1 MNRAP
6 KGILN
11 EGVQEEIQKQEL
23 TLLGVVPQDDGVYEF
38 DSAGTPT
45 TELPADNPVRQALYK
60 IMDSL
65 EL

>member
-6 KGILN
+6 GGVLN
-11 EGVQEEIQKQEL
+11 EGIQEEVQKQEL

-45 TELPADNPVRQALYK
+45 TELPSDNPVRQALYK
-60 IMDSL
+60 IIDSL

>member
-6 KGILN
+6 GGFLNDGI
-11 EGVQEEIQKQEL
+11 QEEIQKQEL
-23 TLLGVVPQDDGVYEF
+23 TLLGVVPQDEGVYEF

-45 TELPADNPVRQALYK
+45 TELPSDNPVRLALYK
-60 IMDSL
+60 IIDSL